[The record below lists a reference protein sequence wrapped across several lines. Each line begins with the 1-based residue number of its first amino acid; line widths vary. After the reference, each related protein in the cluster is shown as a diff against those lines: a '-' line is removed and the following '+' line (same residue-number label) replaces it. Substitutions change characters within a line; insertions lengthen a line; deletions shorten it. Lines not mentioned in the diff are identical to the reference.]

1 MILPA
6 TVRIAKARLN
16 TKAMNQLIP
25 HSIRPLWHKLYDLLA
40 ATPLIVW
47 YLLGLNQMLPPLVR
61 QISLAKLIIQTD
73 PSVLPPVLVL
83 GIVSK
88 ICTAVFLA
96 LLVIMFV
103 VRRVPLQYRIGLYPR
118 F

>member
-6 TVRIAKARLN
+6 TVKIAKARLN
-16 TKAMNQLIP
+16 TRTMNQLIP
-25 HSIRPLWHKLYDLLA
+25 HKIRPSWRKLYDLLA
-40 ATPLIVW
+40 AMPLIAW
-47 YLLGLNQMLPPLVR
+47 YLLGLNQMLPPLAR

-88 ICTAVFLA
+88 ICTTVFLA
-96 LLVIMFV
+96 LLVVMFV
-103 VRRVPLQYRIGLYPR
+103 VRRVPLKH
-118 F
+118 